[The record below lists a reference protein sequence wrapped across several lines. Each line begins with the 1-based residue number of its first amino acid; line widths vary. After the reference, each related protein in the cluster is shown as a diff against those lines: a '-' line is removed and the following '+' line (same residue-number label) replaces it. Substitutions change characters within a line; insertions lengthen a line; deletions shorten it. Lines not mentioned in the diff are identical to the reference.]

1 MEHKRHLVD
10 EPGNPK
16 VVAPPPPQPIHM
28 MNGDLPV
35 QRRENSRPGTPQT
48 SHKSVTFDNNTPI
61 RDSKVFALIAGSTGS
76 KKHYFLFIIW

>member
-28 MNGDLPV
+28 VNGDSAVL
-35 QRRENSRPGTPQT
+35 RRDSRPGTPQT
-48 SHKSVTFDNNTPI
+48 SHKSVTFDTTPL
-61 RDSKVFALIAGSTGS
+61 RDSKVFALIAGNTGS
-76 KKHYFLFIIW
+76 KIHLFLFIIK